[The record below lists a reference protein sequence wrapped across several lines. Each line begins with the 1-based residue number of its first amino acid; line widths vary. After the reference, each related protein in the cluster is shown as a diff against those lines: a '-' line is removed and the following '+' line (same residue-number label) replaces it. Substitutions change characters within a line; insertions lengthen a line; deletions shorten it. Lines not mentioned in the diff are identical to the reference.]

1 MSDRWPPG
9 TATALGP
16 FPGTDPLEA
25 ARIAL
30 SELPGLPV
38 LPELPARGVG
48 ADQVGR
54 TAGLL
59 AGLHVE
65 VGTGVWRFVPR
76 GGRDEQRARNALVT
90 DLDALE
96 EVAQG
101 YDGPLKIRIVG
112 PWTLVASIELA
123 KGEKALAD
131 EGAVRDIAASLAEG
145 LARHVDDLRRR
156 LPRLGRV
163 VVQVDEPLLSAVVAG
178 ELPTAS
184 GWGRLRS
191 YERGVVEDR
200 LRQVLSAASGRPA
213 TDNGNPPDV
222 GGVWIGAT
230 KPDGLLLRGAGAEFI
245 GIDGTVVDSVDEDEV
260 GEAVDAGVGLLVACV
275 PHDPDQKDPRPVMAP
290 VRSLWKRL
298 GFRAGLLPGAVA
310 VAPVEGLEQLPTS
323 DVPAV
328 LRRSVEAGRYLE
340 ETAAEEE
347 P

>member
-48 ADQVGR
+48 ADQIGR

-76 GGRDEQRARNALVT
+76 GGRDEQRACNALTT

-131 EGAVRDIAASLAEG
+131 GGAVRDIAASLAEG
-145 LARHVDDLRRR
+145 LARHLDDLRRR

-163 VVQVDEPLLSAVVAG
+163 VVQVDEPLLSAVLAS

-191 YERGVVEDR
+191 YERGVVEDGV
-200 LRQVLSAASGRPA
+200 RQVLAAASGPA
-213 TDNGNPPDV
+213 TEEGEPPGV

-230 KPDGLLLRGAGAEFI
+230 MLDGALLRGAGAGFI
-245 GIDGTVVDSVDEDEV
+245 GIDGTAVDSVDEDEI

-275 PHDPDQKDPRPVMAP
+275 PH
-290 VRSLWKRL
+290 
-298 GFRAGLLPGAVA
+298 
-310 VAPVEGLEQLPTS
+310 
-323 DVPAV
+323 
-328 LRRSVEAGRYLE
+328 
-340 ETAAEEE
+340 
-347 P
+347 

>member
-16 FPGTDPLEA
+16 FPGTDPLET

-48 ADQVGR
+48 ADQIGR

-76 GGRDEQRARNALVT
+76 GGRDEQRATNALVT

-156 LPRLGRV
+156 IASLGRV

-200 LRQVLSAASGRPA
+200 LRQVLAAASGRPA
-213 TDNGNPPDV
+213 TDDGEPPDV

-230 KPDGLLLRGAGAEFI
+230 KLDGALLRGAGAGFI
-245 GIDGTVVDSVDEDEV
+245 GIDGAVIDTVDEDEV
-260 GEAVDAGVGLLVACV
+260 GEAIDAGVGLLVACV
-275 PHDPDQKDPRPVMAP
+275 PHDADQKDPRPVMAP

-298 GFRAGLLPGAVA
+298 GFRADLLPGAVA
-310 VAPVEGLEQLPTS
+310 VTPVEGLERLPTG

-340 ETAAEEE
+340 ETAAEEDH
-347 P
+347 